1 MNTIDKLCEVMH
13 APQQT
18 AADNYIRMTEIID
31 FVEGYFLM
39 NIDDVAGRKKIG
51 KFTLNQLKNVLAS
64 KIDFYSQFVV
74 NEDGVFVK
82 TN

>member
-18 AADNYIRMTEIID
+18 GADNYIRMTEIIEY
-31 FVEGYFLM
+31 VEVYFLM
-39 NIDDVAGRKKIG
+39 NIDDIAGEEIG
-51 KFTLNQLKNVLAS
+51 ELTLNQLKNVLVP
-64 KIDFYSQFVV
+64 KINFFKQFVV
-74 NEDGVFVK
+74 NEDGIFVK

>member
-18 AADNYIRMTEIID
+18 GADNYIRMTEIIEY
-31 FVEGYFLM
+31 VEVYFLM
-39 NIDDVAGRKKIG
+39 NIDDIAGEEIG
-51 KFTLNQLKNVLAS
+51 ELTLNQLKNVLVP
-64 KIDFYSQFVV
+64 KINFFKQFVV
-74 NEDGVFVK
+74 NEDDIFVK

>member
-18 AADNYIRMTEIID
+18 GADNYIRMTEIIEY
-31 FVEGYFLM
+31 VEGYFLM
-39 NIDDVAGRKKIG
+39 NIDDIAGARKIG
-51 KFTLNQLKNVLAS
+51 KFTLDELKNVLAS
-64 KIDFYSQFVV
+64 KIDFYSQFVI

-82 TN
+82 AS

>member
-1 MNTIDKLCEVMH
+1 MDTIDKLCEVMH
-13 APQQT
+13 SPQQT

-64 KIDFYSQFVV
+64 KIDFYSQFIV
-74 NEDGVFVK
+74 NEDGIFVK
-82 TN
+82 AS

>member
-18 AADNYIRMTEIID
+18 AADNYIRMTEIIE

-39 NIDDVAGRKKIG
+39 NIDDIAGRKKIG
-51 KFTLNQLKNVLAS
+51 KFTLNELKSTLVP
-64 KIDFYSQFVV
+64 KINFYKQFVV

-82 TN
+82 AS